1 MKPFN
6 YFETLTPKQK
16 KKLQDKKG
24 SLLYYEWFGRLYDN
38 LDLETIGAM
47 LLGAVY
53 YDMHAGSKPIP
64 SKLMKVIKKDKTAAV
79 LFEAML
85 DRVYSGSREW
95 INRHHS
101 SKNDDNDDEK
111 YSVRDGKINETED
124 KNDASEDDDYYADV
138 PF

>member
-64 SKLMKVIKKDKTAAV
+64 SKLMKVIKKDKTATV
-79 LFEAML
+79 LFDAML

-101 SKNDDNDDEK
+101 SKNDDDTYEK
-111 YSVRDGKINETED
+111 YSVGGGKTTKTAD
-124 KNDASEDDDYYADV
+124 KNDSSEDDDYYADV